1 MAADEK
7 DGLLQWSEQ
16 HGFGKEAALLQNK
29 KMVEEAA
36 SA

>member
-1 MAADEK
+1 MAADEEE
-7 DGLLQWSEQ
+7 GILPRSEQ

-29 KMVEEAA
+29 KMVEEAV